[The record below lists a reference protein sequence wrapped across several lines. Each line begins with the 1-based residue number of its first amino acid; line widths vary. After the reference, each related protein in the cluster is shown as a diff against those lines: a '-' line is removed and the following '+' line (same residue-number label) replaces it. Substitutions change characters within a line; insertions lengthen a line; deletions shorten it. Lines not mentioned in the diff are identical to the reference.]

1 LRIGQD
7 APDSPELGM
16 DKSMIAI
23 LSGLCIAALAGHELL
38 IAYRTGATRFRRS
51 HITRTGRGRI
61 GFSHKWATRT
71 ENPKVFWRA
80 VWMTSGFFVLGLAI
94 AGWAIIA
101 PDFFR

>member
-23 LSGLCIAALAGHELL
+23 LSGLCIAALAGRELL